1 MICFKGSPPEVFYY
15 KGFLQI
21 SSKLTG
27 EHPRENVNSET
38 HLNGRVM
45 LLKGAIL
52 FHPYISSSTKPFC
65 GYSRMLQYGVN
76 IAEVR
81 CNKKIMK
88 KKIEI
93 NK

>member
-27 EHPRENVNSET
+27 EHPRGNVNSET

-52 FHPYISSSTKPFC
+52 FHPYITSSTKTFLW
-65 GYSRMLQYGVN
+65 LQENAANNGVN
-76 IAEVR
+76 YGE
-81 CNKKIMK
+81 IMV
-88 KKIEI
+88 
-93 NK
+93 

>member
-1 MICFKGSPPEVFYY
+1 MICSKGSPPEVFYY

-27 EHPRENVNSET
+27 EHPRGNITSET

-52 FHPYISSSTKPFC
+52 FHPYICHRRKTFS
-65 GYSRMLQYGVN
+65 GYRRMLQYGVN

-81 CNKKIMK
+81 CDKKITK
-88 KKIEI
+88 KSN

>member
-1 MICFKGSPPEVFYY
+1 MICFKGSPPEVFHY

-27 EHPRENVNSET
+27 EHPRGNVNSER

-52 FHPYISSSTKPFC
+52 FHQYITSSTKTFLW
-65 GYSRMLQYGVN
+65 LQENAANNGVN
-76 IAEVR
+76 YGE
-81 CNKKIMK
+81 IMV
-88 KKIEI
+88 
-93 NK
+93 